1 MQRCQARP
9 QATRHQQRIAVMFL
23 DLDNF
28 NIINDSLGQ
37 AVGNALL
44 VQVGARVCAALRDND
59 TLARL
64 EDDKFSIFD

>member
-28 NIINDSLGQ
+28 NIINDSFGQ

-44 VQVGARVCAALRDND
+44 VQVGARVYAALRDND

-64 EDDKFSIFD
+64 EDDKFAIFD

>member
-44 VQVGARVCAALRDND
+44 VQVGSRVCAALRDND